1 MYLELKGIKKAYK
14 YGKEKQTVLHGIDL
28 SFERGEFVSILGE
41 SGCGK
46 STLMNIIGG
55 MDSDYTGDVIVNG
68 KNLKKMNLDNYRKLD
83 IGFIFQN
90 FNLIPHLSV
99 LDNVVIALEMSS
111 SKKKQE
117 KARELLIKLGL
128 KEHLHKRPNQ
138 LSGGQKQ
145 RVAIARA
152 LANDPEI
159 ILADEPTGSLDQA
172 TSEQIIDILKDIAKS
187 GKLVITV
194 THSEKVASNSNRIIK
209 MSDGNIIDEEKLSNH
224 DKVEKEDVTLK
235 PKSLPFLKA
244 IKLALHNMRLN
255 LKRNILVSVGG
266 SIGILSVVLM
276 LAVGNGV
283 ETYINE
289 QIEAS
294 MDPYLVQVTKRSET
308 NEEDETGTTRRNVF
322 EQSDI
327 DKITSVAGI
336 DHYEK
341 AISYNMR
348 TNLFYNNKSNN
359 IMIFTTSLSGMLVLT
374 DDQKKLL
381 PDDNEILIS
390 SSLAKKITDKDKY
403 KELVGQK
410 VTVYITDKDVQ
421 NRPLIIQKELTV
433 SNILELEEADS
444 YDIATVNYKT
454 LEDAYKAYD
463 LDLKPTMINV
473 YAKDKNDVDDI
484 KAELKDKGFA
494 DSQVADMLEQVM
506 NYLNIATLVL
516 AGIAG
521 ISLVVSGIMILV
533 VLYISVVERTKEIGI
548 LRAIGARKKDVRRI
562 FFTESAL
569 LGFFSGVL
577 GVAGAALIG
586 FIGNNYLEKA
596 FDVRII
602 NVNLKYILFGIIV
615 SVIVSIIAGLM
626 PSNKAS
632 KLDPMESL
640 RYE

>member
-1 MYLELKGIKKAYK
+1 MYLTLKDIKKAYK
-14 YGKEKQTVLHGIDL
+14 YGKVKQQVLYGIDL

-46 STLMNIIGG
+46 STLMNVIGG
-55 MDSDYTGDVIVNG
+55 MDSDYTGEVIVNG
-68 KNLKKMNLDNYRKLD
+68 NNLKKMNLDNYRKLEV
-83 IGFIFQN
+83 GFIFQN

-111 SKKKQE
+111 SKNKYE
-117 KARELLIKLGL
+117 KAKELLTKLGL
-128 KEHLHKRPNQ
+128 KDHFKKKPNQ

-172 TSEQIIDILKDIAKS
+172 TSEQIIDILKSIAES

-194 THSEKVASNSNRIIK
+194 THSEKVASNSNRIIR
-209 MSDGNIIDEEKLSNH
+209 MSDGKITDEEKIKKPVKIN
-224 DKVEKEDVTLK
+224 KEDIELK
-235 PKSLPFLKA
+235 PKSLSFFKA

-276 LAVGNGV
+276 LAIGAGV
-283 ETYINE
+283 QKYINE

-294 MDPYLVQVTKRSET
+294 MDPNLIQVTKKSDS
-308 NEEDETGTTRRNVF
+308 NDPDEMGMISRKLF

-327 DKITSVAGI
+327 DKIASIEGI
-336 DHYEK
+336 DYYEK
-341 AISYNMR
+341 VTSYNMK
-348 TNLFYNNKSNN
+348 TSLFYNNKSHML
-359 IMIFTTSLSGMLVLT
+359 MILTTSLNGMLVLSEE
-374 DDQKKLL
+374 QKKLL
-381 PDDNEILIS
+381 PLDDEILIS
-390 SSLAKKITDKDKY
+390 NTFAKKITGNDNYMDI
-403 KELVGQK
+403 VGQK
-410 VTVYITDKDVQ
+410 VTIYITDKDSQ
-421 NRPLIIQKELTV
+421 NRPIIIEKDLTV
-433 SNILELEEADS
+433 SGVLELKQSDA
-444 YDIATVNYKT
+444 YDIGTINYKT
-454 LEDAYKAYD
+454 LESAFASNN
-463 LDLKPTMINV
+463 LDLKPTVINV
-473 YAKDKNDVDDI
+473 YAKEKNDVDEI
-484 KAELKDKGFA
+484 KKELREKGFG
-494 DSQVADMLEQVM
+494 DSQVAEMLEQVM
-506 NYLNIATLVL
+506 NYLNIATLIL

-548 LRAIGARKKDVRRI
+548 LRAVGARKKDVRRI

-569 LGFFSGVL
+569 LGFFSGTL
-577 GVAGAALIG
+577 GVIGAVIFA
-586 FIGNNYLEKA
+586 FIGNNYIEKA

-602 NVNLKYILFGIIV
+602 NTNIKFIIFGILV

-626 PSNKAS
+626 PSSKAS